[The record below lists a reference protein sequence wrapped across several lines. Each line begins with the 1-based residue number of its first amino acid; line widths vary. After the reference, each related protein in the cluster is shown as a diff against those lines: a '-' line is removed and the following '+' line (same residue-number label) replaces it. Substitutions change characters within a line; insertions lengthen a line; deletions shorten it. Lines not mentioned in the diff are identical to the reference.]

1 MTEVQY
7 SDSYKRKKIKKR
19 SLQLIVGLALGLG
32 VFYIT
37 RSCKNISP
45 DAANLAL
52 TIEGKTYLHSFG
64 FPQGDM
70 KESIPPDWVLI
81 YKDDDEYFIEPSQA
95 KEIQKIVDAM
105 AGNVNLV
112 DYQEVSYEGYF
123 EGSKKD
129 TFITRY
135 SEFQS
140 TATIGEQIRKESA
153 TIRNR
158 SNDTMEI
165 KWSFNQKN
173 GAYKAEKNC
182 EVRAFWEQ
190 TVVAPGETAY
200 ATEDHLVI
208 SLTKL
213 AQFYGCTVSYD
224 RDTRVLFITLK

>member
-1 MTEVQY
+1 MKEIQY
-7 SDSYKRKKIKKR
+7 SPQYKRKKIKKR
-19 SLQLIVGLALGLG
+19 SLQLIVLLALGSG

-45 DAANLAL
+45 DPANLAL
-52 TIEGKTYLHSFG
+52 TIEGKTYLQSRFAKE
-64 FPQGDM
+64 DM
-70 KESIPPDWVLI
+70 TESCTPDYVMI
-81 YKDDDEYFIEPSQA
+81 YKDDDEFFITLDGFDPQY
-95 KEIQKIVDAM
+95 IVDAM
-105 AGNVNLV
+105 AGNVDLF

-129 TFITRY
+129 TFITRH

-140 TATIGEQIRKESA
+140 TETIGEQIRKESA

-158 SNDTMEI
+158 SNEKMEI

-173 GAYKAEKNC
+173 GDYKAEKNC
-182 EVRAFWEQ
+182 EIHAFWYQ

-200 ATEDHLVI
+200 ATQDHLVI
-208 SLTKL
+208 SLEKL
-213 AQFYGCTVSYD
+213 AQFYDCTFSYD